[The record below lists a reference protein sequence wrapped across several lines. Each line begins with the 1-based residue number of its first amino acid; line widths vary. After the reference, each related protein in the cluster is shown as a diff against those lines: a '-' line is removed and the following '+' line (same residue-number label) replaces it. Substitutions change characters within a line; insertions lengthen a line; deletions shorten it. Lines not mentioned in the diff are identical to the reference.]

1 MTTKKETA
9 QEDATLP
16 SGTIPL
22 TLLMTLGVSL
32 TATRTACSDGIT
44 HYAQIFTL

>member
-9 QEDATLP
+9 QEEAITP

-22 TLLMTLGVSL
+22 TLLMTLGVSH
-32 TATRTACSDGIT
+32 TATRTAYSDGMT
-44 HYAQIFTL
+44 HYAQLFTL